1 MPSPRIVRTTI
12 VNSGCFA
19 YPRTAT
25 RTSCQKEL
33 ISASRAT
40 VVPTSHYGDD
50 RQSAGFRGRRSVLV
64 RLWDLAVRSCR
75 LFQVP
80 RYTVCVVAD
89 RGKGRLVYSTGVGA
103 VCPDCGWPERDC
115 KCSQSAATESI
126 PSRIVAKLRM
136 EKKGR
141 GGKTVTV
148 VDNLPN
154 NAAFLKDLCQDLK
167 RACGTGGAV
176 LEDGVELQG
185 DLRERLR
192 ELLLKKE
199 FIVKG

>member
-1 MPSPRIVRTTI
+1 M
-12 VNSGCFA
+12 
-19 YPRTAT
+19 
-25 RTSCQKEL
+25 
-33 ISASRAT
+33 
-40 VVPTSHYGDD
+40 
-50 RQSAGFRGRRSVLV
+50 
-64 RLWDLAVRSCR
+64 
-75 LFQVP
+75 
-80 RYTVCVVAD
+80 AD
-89 RGKGRLVYSTGVGA
+89 RGKGRLVYSTGVGRI
-103 VCPDCGWPERDC
+103 CPGCGWPAHDC
-115 KCSQSAATESI
+115 KCSRTLGRPATEAAI
-126 PSRIVAKLRM
+126 PGRIIAKLRM

-148 VDNLPN
+148 VDGLPR
-154 NAAFLKDLCQDLK
+154 NAAFLKELCQELK